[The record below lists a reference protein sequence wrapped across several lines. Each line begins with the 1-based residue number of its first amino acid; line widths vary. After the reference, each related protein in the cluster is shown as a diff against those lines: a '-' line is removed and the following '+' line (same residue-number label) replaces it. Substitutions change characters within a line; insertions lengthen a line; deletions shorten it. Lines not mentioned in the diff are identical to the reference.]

1 MKTDIVGYGAIG
13 SKIAVAVQEKVMPG
27 YSFAALYDAND
38 KRVFKLVSR
47 LGTSVVFKELDDP
60 IEASDLVLEAT

>member
-1 MKTDIVGYGAIG
+1 
-13 SKIAVAVQEKVMPG
+13 MPG